1 MRLKPASHGAREGAD
16 VKNFPQKS
24 LEPPE
29 EQWKTSEDHM
39 REFFKLRSKLLSMGA
54 K

>member
-1 MRLKPASHGAREGAD
+1 MRLKPASHGAREV

-39 REFFKLRSKLLSMGA
+39 REFFKLRSKLLSVVA
-54 K
+54 E